1 MQGCCFT
8 GHRQIPGGA
17 SGARLR
23 ELLVAAVRD
32 AYQMGCRRFFAGG
45 ALGFDML
52 AAAVVCHLRDTD
64 LPDISLHLL
73 LPCRGQEERWSSRD
87 RERYATMLSLA
98 DSHHYL
104 AERYEDG
111 VMAARNH
118 ALVEAAEHCI
128 AYMSHPASGTG
139 GTLSMARSR
148 GLTVR
153 NLADEM

>member
-1 MQGCCFT
+1 MESCCFT
-8 GHRQIPGGA
+8 GHRQLPGGA
-17 SGARLR
+17 AGARLR
-23 ELLVAAVRD
+23 ELTELAVRD
-32 AYQMGCRRFFAGG
+32 AYADGCRRFFAGG

-73 LPCRGQEERWSSRD
+73 LPCRGQEERWSPRD
-87 RERYATMLSLA
+87 RERYAAMLSLA
-98 DSHHYL
+98 DSHIFL

-111 VMAARNH
+111 VMMARNR
-118 ALVEAAEHCI
+118 ALVAAADHCI

-139 GTLSMARSR
+139 GTVSMARSR